1 MGLYMKFLKNIFA
14 FFIPLTSM
22 LLAFS
27 IYLIIDNVV
36 DNYKEKI
43 SKDYSIVIVTNTPLI
58 KENINTLAG
67 IDVEKIQTLKK
78 DKIINNIKTNL
89 SNNSIEL
96 LKRKLPHFY
105 QIYLEDFP
113 TSSQLIE
120 IKNTLLQN
128 KNIRKV
134 EVFSKNHNQVY
145 LLLTLINSVS
155 FILFLIITVFAII
168 IIAKQIKLW
177 FHEHNRKIA
186 ILRLHGASILYS
198 ASSVLKYAIIS
209 SLFAF
214 LVVASIFYY
223 ITHNMNTIF
232 PSELSDIINVSISFD
247 HELIKIF
254 ILSFSISIFTI
265 LGVLFKYKIYND

>member
-1 MGLYMKFLKNIFA
+1 MKFLKNIFA